1 MSTKKK
7 LARTWF
13 GGPERVT
20 ERRNAQRYQREPV
33 ATIRWLGTDGILH
46 EAYGTVRDLSICGVY
61 VKTRAVLRV
70 SDIVEL
76 EMTPP
81 DLTLY
86 GPEMRFEGKVVRT
99 DKRLGQRGYAIAG
112 LLHLC

>member
-1 MSTKKK
+1 LSTKKK

-61 VKTRAVLRV
+61 VKTRAVLRM

-81 DLTLY
+81 DLPLY
-86 GPEMRFEGKVVRT
+86 GPEMRFEGKVVRA